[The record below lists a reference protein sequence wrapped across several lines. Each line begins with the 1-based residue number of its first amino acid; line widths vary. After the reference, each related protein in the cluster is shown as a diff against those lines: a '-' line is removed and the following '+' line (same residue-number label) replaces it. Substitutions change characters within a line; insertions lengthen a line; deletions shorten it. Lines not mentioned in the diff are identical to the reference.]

1 MLFVV
6 QGAWAQN
13 ASRHDDGRRVY
24 RKSSGDSVR
33 LRVDTLKKKKTE
45 KKKKKSYSAVRKGK
59 SKSVK
64 RDSLGVDSLRY
75 SQKQYAFGDRIIMR
89 GDSGRDVRKLAEI
102 LINNLY
108 IEDRQILYTPTGDVL
123 YDGELLKAVKRFQEY
138 NGFYPDGIVG
148 FKLIKVLKKL

>member
-45 KKKKKSYSAVRKGK
+45 KKKSVSVGRKGK
-59 SKSVK
+59 AKSVK
-64 RDSLGVDSLRY
+64 RDSIGVDSLRY
-75 SQKQYAFGDRIIMR
+75 SQRQYAFGDRIIMR

-108 IEDRQILYTPTGDVL
+108 IEDKQILYTPTGDVL